1 LKSIINAGLIIL
13 YFSAGREGGIE
24 ISDTL

>member
-1 LKSIINAGLIIL
+1 LKSIINVGLIIL